1 MTLHDPYKAY
11 APSSNVEAHLVCGAL
26 RDAGIDATVIEDVSN
41 TFESGPGP
49 KPQVWINRSDLE
61 RARPVLRE
69 CDRVLSERRPVEGD
83 TRQVCRSGLSSFGF
97 WSLLVGEAAAIVVA
111 LAYLVVAGGDWAG
124 GLAAIIVAMGIV
136 AAMLT
141 RSRFA
146 TR

>member
-41 TFESGPGP
+41 AGEFGP

-61 RARPVLRE
+61 RASPVLRE

-83 TRQVCRSGLSSFGF
+83 ARQLCRSGLSSFGF
-97 WSLLVGEAAAIVVA
+97 WSLLVGETAAIVVA

-136 AAMLT
+136 AAMLM

>member
-1 MTLHDPYKAY
+1 M
-11 APSSNVEAHLVCGAL
+11 CGAL
-26 RDAGIDATVIEDVSN
+26 RDAGIDAVAIEDVSN
-41 TFESGPGP
+41 SGESRP

-69 CDRVLSERRPVEGD
+69 CERVLSERRPVEGD
-83 TRQVCRSGLSSFGF
+83 TRGVSRSGLSSFGF

-111 LAYLVVAGGDWAG
+111 LAYLMVAGGDWAS
-124 GLAAIIVAMGIV
+124 GLAGLIVAMGIV

-146 TR
+146 TH

>member
-11 APSSNVEAHLVCGAL
+11 APSSNVEAHLVCSAL

-41 TFESGPGP
+41 TGESGP
-49 KPQVWINRSDLE
+49 KPQVWINRSDLK

-111 LAYLVVAGGDWAG
+111 LAYLVVAGGDWAS
-124 GLAAIIVAMGIV
+124 GLAALIVAMGIV

-141 RSRFA
+141 RSWFA

>member
-26 RDAGIDATVIEDVSN
+26 RDAGIDAVAIEDLSN
-41 TFESGPGP
+41 SGEAAP

-83 TRQVCRSGLSSFGF
+83 TRQVCRPGLSSFGF

-111 LAYLVVAGGDWAG
+111 LAYLVVAGGDLAG

>member
-1 MTLHDPYKAY
+1 M
-11 APSSNVEAHLVCGAL
+11 
-26 RDAGIDATVIEDVSN
+26 
-41 TFESGPGP
+41 
-49 KPQVWINRSDLE
+49 
-61 RARPVLRE
+61 RE

-83 TRQVCRSGLSSFGF
+83 TRAVYRSGLSSFGF

-111 LAYLVVAGGDWAG
+111 LAYLVVAGGDLAG

>member
-1 MTLHDPYKAY
+1 VA
-11 APSSNVEAHLVCGAL
+11 
-26 RDAGIDATVIEDVSN
+26 IEDVSN
-41 TFESGPGP
+41 SGEFGP

-83 TRQVCRSGLSSFGF
+83 TRAVYRSGLSSFGF
-97 WSLLVGEAAAIVVA
+97 WSLLVGEAAAIVVG
-111 LAYLVVAGGDWAG
+111 LAYLMVAGGNWAS
-124 GLAAIIVAMGIV
+124 GLAALVVAMGIV

-146 TR
+146 TH